1 MPKRTRRGR
10 LPKKP
15 TARSFE
21 TGSRTLASATIAFV
35 TRPGLAK
42 ARGLPFVLAQTTTL
56 LSASEPRW
64 RELFEHAD
72 IVSEGCARQETG
84 GRIWY
89 GSTSLI
95 LTVPGT
101 DPATVATLA
110 GRDVHV
116 RLRAV
121 RTAHREASLRAP
133 GRLGRFA
140 CEIQFAADAR
150 GVRIDVDVQA
160 PLIERRARARWA
172 P

>member
-1 MPKRTRRGR
+1 M
-10 LPKKP
+10 
-15 TARSFE
+15 
-21 TGSRTLASATIAFV
+21 

-42 ARGLPFVLAQTTTL
+42 ARGLPLVLAQTTTL

-64 RELFEHAD
+64 KELFEHAD
-72 IVSEGCARQETG
+72 IVSEGGVRQEAA

-89 GSTSLI
+89 GTTSLI
-95 LTVPGT
+95 LRVPGT

-110 GRDVHV
+110 GRDVHI

-133 GRLGRFA
+133 GRLGRCA
-140 CEIQFAADAR
+140 CEIQFSAEPG

-160 PLIERRARARWA
+160 PLIERRARTRTVV
-172 P
+172 

>member
-1 MPKRTRRGR
+1 V
-10 LPKKP
+10 
-15 TARSFE
+15 
-21 TGSRTLASATIAFV
+21 TG

-72 IVSEGCARQETG
+72 IISEGCARQETA
-84 GRIWY
+84 GRMWY

-95 LTVPGT
+95 LTVPGA
-101 DPATVATLA
+101 DPGAPAMLATLA
-110 GRDVHV
+110 GRDIHV

-121 RTAHREASLRAP
+121 RMARREASLRAP
-133 GRLGRFA
+133 GRLGRLA
-140 CEIQFAADAR
+140 CEIQFSPDTR

-160 PLIERRARARWA
+160 PLIERRARARSA

>member
-1 MPKRTRRGR
+1 M
-10 LPKKP
+10 
-15 TARSFE
+15 
-21 TGSRTLASATIAFV
+21 
-35 TRPGLAK
+35 TRPGIAK
-42 ARGLPFVLAQTTTL
+42 ARGLPLVLAQTTTL

-64 RELFEHAD
+64 RELFERAD
-72 IVSEGCARQETG
+72 VMSEGCAREEPG

-95 LTVPGT
+95 LTVPGS
-101 DPATVATLA
+101 DPAMLAVLA

-121 RTAHREASLRAP
+121 RMAHREASVRAP
-133 GRLGRFA
+133 GRLGRFN
-140 CEIQFAADAR
+140 CEIQVAADVR

-160 PLIERRARARWA
+160 PLIERRARTRSA

>member
-1 MPKRTRRGR
+1 
-10 LPKKP
+10 
-15 TARSFE
+15 
-21 TGSRTLASATIAFV
+21 V

-64 RELFEHAD
+64 RELMERAD
-72 IVSEGCARQETG
+72 IISEGSAREEAS
-84 GRIWY
+84 GRTWY

-95 LTVPGT
+95 LAVPGH
-101 DPATVATLA
+101 DPAMLAVLA

-140 CEIQFAADAR
+140 CEIQFSADEA

-160 PLIERRARARWA
+160 PLIERRARPRTGSER
-172 P
+172 